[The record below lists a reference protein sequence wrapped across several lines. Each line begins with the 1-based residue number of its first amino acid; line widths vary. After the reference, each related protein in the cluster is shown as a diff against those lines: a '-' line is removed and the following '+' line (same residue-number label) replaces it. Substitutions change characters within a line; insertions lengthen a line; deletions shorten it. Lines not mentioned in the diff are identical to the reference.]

1 MPLASGTIVG
11 PYVVGASLGAG
22 GMGEVYRAR
31 DTKLKRDVAVKVLH
45 EISPTDGERKLR
57 FEREAELLA
66 SLNHPNIAHL
76 YGLEDTGGVHALVM
90 ELVEGATLAERIAQG
105 PIALEEAVMLA
116 RQIVDGMEYA
126 HERGIIH
133 RDLKPANIKVTPDGQ
148 VKILDFG
155 LAKALAGDIGEGDIA
170 TSPTISVAATSAG
183 VLLGTA
189 GYMSPE
195 QAKGK
200 SVDRRADIWAFGCV
214 LYEMLTGKP
223 AFDGETITDK
233 LAAVVRAEPELSQL
247 PEKTPQRIRELLQR
261 CLIKDPK
268 QRLQAI
274 GEARIALDKWLA
286 DRRDDGP
293 ARAPAHSE
301 RIKWVWVRGAVALI
315 STIAAIAFG
324 WIVRNGTP
332 SERQEVRAY
341 IKPGAS
347 ESLALSGTTSG
358 FALSPDGRR
367 LAYVANTSD
376 GKSMLWLRPMNSTL
390 AQPLPGT
397 DGANSPFWSPDSRFV
412 GFYAG
417 GKLKKID
424 ASGGPP
430 VVLCDAGE
438 GRGGS
443 WSRAGVILFTPDR
456 FSAIY
461 RVSAA
466 GGPATPVTTLD
477 RSKNERAHR
486 WPNFLPDGRHF
497 LYVAGGPSTPKENPT
512 NAIMV
517 GALDSNESKTLF
529 SNYTNA
535 VYALGYLLFLR
546 QHTLMA
552 QPFDAKRLEF
562 KGDPI
567 PIADPVISDESRI
580 HGLFSASENGVL
592 TYVEGSSGHD
602 RQLVWVDRSGKQV
615 GEVAGGADSYADP
628 QISPD
633 GKRVLIALE
642 SGESDLWIY
651 DVMRAV
657 KTRLTFGS
665 ALSQSNMAGVWSR
678 DGRQVAYTSVR
689 SGKYAICQKAT
700 DGSGKEEIVVSG
712 MTSAYLNDWSPDGKL
727 IAYLTS
733 KQAGAPAETWIL
745 PLADPSKPYPFLQSD
760 FHQVAARFSP
770 DGKYL
775 AHVSTESGRP
785 EVYVVPFPGPG
796 GKSQV
801 SMRGGFW
808 PRWRRDGKEIYFISP
823 DNKVMAA
830 EVSPSGGRLEV
841 GTVHALFET
850 RLYRSS
856 GSPFDVTGDG
866 QRFLI
871 NRWEPSSS
879 IMLIENWDAELKKK

>member
-1 MPLASGTIVG
+1 
-11 PYVVGASLGAG
+11 
-22 GMGEVYRAR
+22 
-31 DTKLKRDVAVKVLH
+31 
-45 EISPTDGERKLR
+45 
-57 FEREAELLA
+57 
-66 SLNHPNIAHL
+66 
-76 YGLEDTGGVHALVM
+76 VHALVM

-133 RDLKPANIKVTPDGQ
+133 RDLKPANIKVTPDDDGQ

-214 LYEMLTGKP
+214 LYEMLTGRP
-223 AFDGETITDK
+223 AFDGQTITDK
-233 LAAVVRAEPELSQL
+233 LAAVVRDEPELSQL
-247 PEKTPQRIRELLQR
+247 PEETPQRIRELLQR

-274 GEARIALDKWLA
+274 GEARIALDKFLA
-286 DRRDDGP
+286 DPGGDGP
-293 ARAPAHSE
+293 SPAPAHSE
-301 RIKWVWVRGAVALI
+301 RVKWVWVLGAVALI

-347 ESLALSGTTSG
+347 ESLALSGTTAG

-367 LAYVANTSD
+367 LAYVATTSD

-412 GFYAG
+412 GFFAG

-424 ASGGPP
+424 ASGGPS

-477 RSKNERAHR
+477 RSKNERSHR

-497 LYVAGGPSTPKENPT
+497 LYIAGVPFTPKENPT

-517 GALDSNESKTLF
+517 GALDSKESKTLF

-535 VYALGYLLFLR
+535 IYASGYLLFLR
-546 QHTLMA
+546 QNTLMA
-552 QPFDAKRLEF
+552 QSFDVKRLEF
-562 KGDPI
+562 KGDPV
-567 PIADPVISDESRI
+567 PIVDPVISDESRI
-580 HGLFSASENGVL
+580 RGLFSASENGVL
-592 TYVEGSSGHD
+592 TYVEGSSGND
-602 RQLVWVDRSGKQV
+602 RRLIWVDRSGKQV
-615 GEVAGGADSYADP
+615 GEVAGGADSYATP

-633 GKRVLIALE
+633 GKWVLIALE
-642 SGESDLWIY
+642 SGGSDLWIY
-651 DVMRAV
+651 DAMRAV

-665 ALSQSNMAGVWSR
+665 DLSQSNMAGVWSR

-689 SGKYAICQKAT
+689 SGKYAICQKAA
-700 DGSGKEEIVVSG
+700 DGSGKEEIIVSG
-712 MTSAYLNDWSPDGKL
+712 MNIAVKDWSPDGKL
-727 IAYLTS
+727 IAYATW
-733 KQAGAPAETWIL
+733 KQTGAPEETWIL
-745 PLADPSKPYPFLQSD
+745 PLADPSKAYPFLQSG
-760 FHQVAARFSP
+760 FFLQGGARFSP

-775 AHVSTESGRP
+775 AYVSTESGRQ
-785 EVYVVPFPGPG
+785 EAYVVPFPGPG

-801 SMRGGFW
+801 SMGGGSW

-823 DNKVMAA
+823 DNKVMTA
-830 EVSPSGGRLEV
+830 EVSPGGGRLVV
-841 GTVHALFET
+841 GTAHALFET
-850 RLYRSS
+850 QQLYRSS
-856 GSPFDVTGDG
+856 GTPYDVTGDG

-871 NRWEPSSS
+871 NRWEPPSS

>member
-1 MPLASGTIVG
+1 MPLAQGKIVG

-31 DTKLKRDVAVKVLH
+31 DTKLKRDVAIKVLP
-45 EISPTDGERKLR
+45 EISATDVERKLR

-76 YGLEDTGGVHALVM
+76 YGLEDTNGVRALVM

-105 PIALEEAVMLA
+105 PIPLEEAVMLA
-116 RQIVDGMEYA
+116 RQIAEGLEYA

-183 VLLGTA
+183 MLLGTA

-233 LAAVVRAEPELSQL
+233 LAAVVRGEPELSRL

-261 CLIKDPK
+261 CLVKDAK

-274 GEARIALDKWLA
+274 GEARIALDKSLA
-286 DRRDDGP
+286 GAGDNGP
-293 ARAPAHSE
+293 SSAPAHSE
-301 RIKWVWVRGAVALI
+301 KRMWVWVLGAVALTA
-315 STIAAIAFG
+315 TIAALAFG
-324 WIVRNGTP
+324 WMLRNGTP
-332 SERQEVRAY
+332 SDRQEVRAY
-341 IKPGAS
+341 IKPGAG
-347 ESLALSGTTSG
+347 ENLALSGATSG

-367 LAYVANTSD
+367 FAYVATTPD
-376 GKSMLWLRPMNSTL
+376 GKSMLWLRPMNSTA
-390 AQPLPGT
+390 AQPLAGT
-397 DGANSPFWSPDSRFV
+397 ESANSPFWSPDSRFL
-412 GFYAG
+412 GFFAG
-417 GKLKKID
+417 RKLKKID

-430 VVLCDAGE
+430 VELCDAGE

-443 WSRAGVILFTPDR
+443 WSPAGVILFTPDR

-461 RVSAA
+461 RVSAS
-466 GGPATPVTTLD
+466 GGPATPLTTLD
-477 RSKNERAHR
+477 PSKNQLAHR

-497 LYVAGGPSTPKENPT
+497 LYIAGTPSTPKENPT

-517 GALDSNESKTLF
+517 GALDSKETKTLF

-535 VYALGYLLFLR
+535 VYASGFLLYLR

-552 QPFDAKRLEF
+552 QRFDAKRLEF
-562 KGDPI
+562 TGDPI
-567 PIADPVISDESRI
+567 PIADPVLSDEGRI
-580 HGLFSASENGVL
+580 RGLFSASDNGAL
-592 TYVEGSSGHD
+592 TYVEGSGD
-602 RQLVWVDRSGKQV
+602 RDRRLVWMDRSGKQI

-628 QISPD
+628 EISPD
-633 GKRVLIALE
+633 GTRVLVQLQ
-642 SGESDLWIY
+642 SGASDLWIY
-651 DVMRAV
+651 DVTRAV

-665 ALSQSNMAGVWSR
+665 SLSQSNMTGVWSH
-678 DGRQVAYTSVR
+678 DGRQVAYASFRT
-689 SGKYAICQKAT
+689 GNYAICRKAT
-700 DGSGKEEIVVSG
+700 DGSGKEEVVVSG
-712 MTSAYLNDWSPDGKL
+712 TTPAVVNDWSPDGKL
-727 IAYLTS
+727 IAYN
-733 KQAGAPAETWIL
+733 KWKEAGAPDETWIL
-745 PLADPSKPYPFLQSD
+745 PLADPIKPYPFLQSD
-760 FHQVAARFSP
+760 FRQLAARFSP

-775 AHVSTESGRP
+775 AYVSTESGGP

-796 GKSQV
+796 GKSRV
-801 SMRGGFW
+801 SMGGGSW
-808 PRWRRDGKEIYFISP
+808 PRWRRNGKEIYFISP
-823 DNKVMAA
+823 DNKIMAA
-830 EVSPSGGRLEV
+830 DVSPSGARPLV
-841 GTVHALFET
+841 GAAHALFET
-850 RLYRSS
+850 QPYRGS

-871 NRWEPSSS
+871 NRWEPPTS
-879 IMLIENWDAELKKK
+879 ITLIENWDTGLKQK

>member
-1 MPLASGTIVG
+1 
-11 PYVVGASLGAG
+11 
-22 GMGEVYRAR
+22 
-31 DTKLKRDVAVKVLH
+31 
-45 EISPTDGERKLR
+45 
-57 FEREAELLA
+57 
-66 SLNHPNIAHL
+66 
-76 YGLEDTGGVHALVM
+76 VHALVM

-116 RQIVDGMEYA
+116 RQIVEGMEYA

-214 LYEMLTGKP
+214 LYEMLTRRP
-223 AFDGETITDK
+223 AFDGQTITDK
-233 LAAVVRAEPELSQL
+233 LAAVVRDEPQLSQL
-247 PEKTPQRIRELLQR
+247 PEETPQRIRELLQR

-274 GEARIALDKWLA
+274 GEARIALDKFLA
-286 DRRDDGP
+286 DPRGDGP
-293 ARAPAHSE
+293 SPAPAHNE
-301 RIKWVWVRGAVALI
+301 RVKWAWVLGAVALT

-324 WIVRNGTP
+324 WMVRNGTP

-347 ESLALSGTTSG
+347 EIFALSGRPSG

-367 LAYVANTSD
+367 LAYVATTSD

-390 AQPLPGT
+390 AQPFAGT

-412 GFYAG
+412 GFFAG
-417 GKLKKID
+417 RKLKKID

-438 GRGGS
+438 GRGAS
-443 WSRAGVILFTPDR
+443 WSREGVILFAPDL

-461 RVSAA
+461 RVSAE
-466 GGPATPVTTLD
+466 GGPATQVTTLD

-497 LYVAGGPSTPKENPT
+497 LYIAGVPFTPKENPT

-517 GALDSNESKTLF
+517 GALDSKESKTLF

-535 VYALGYLLFLR
+535 IYVSGYLLFLR
-546 QHTLMA
+546 QNKLMA

-562 KGDPI
+562 TGDPI
-567 PIADPVISDESRI
+567 PIADRVLSDETRI
-580 HGLFSASENGVL
+580 RGLFSASENSVL
-592 TYVEGSSGHD
+592 TYVEGSGDHD
-602 RQLVWVDRSGKQV
+602 RQLVWVDRGGKQI
-615 GEVAGGADSYADP
+615 GEVARGADSYADP
-628 QISPD
+628 EISPD
-633 GKRVLIALE
+633 GKRVLITLE
-642 SGESDLWIY
+642 SGGSDLWIY

-665 ALSQSNMAGVWSR
+665 ALSQTNSAAVLAGVLSGVWSR
-678 DGRQVAYTSVR
+678 DGRQVAYTSFR
-689 SGKYAICQKAT
+689 SEKYAICQQAA

-712 MTSAYLNDWSPDGKL
+712 MTPAVVSDWSPDGKL
-727 IAYLTS
+727 IAYATW
-733 KQAGAPAETWIL
+733 KQAGAPEEIWIL

-760 FHQVAARFSP
+760 FDQGEARFSP

-775 AHVSTESGRP
+775 AYVSRESGRQ

-801 SMRGGFW
+801 SMGGGSW
-808 PRWRRDGKEIYFISP
+808 PRWRRDGKEIYFTSP

-830 EVSPSGGRLEV
+830 EVSLSGGRLVV
-841 GTVHALFET
+841 GTAHALFET
-850 RLYRSS
+850 QPYRGS
-856 GSPFDVTGDG
+856 GVPFDVTGDG

-871 NRWEPSSS
+871 NRWEPPSS
-879 IMLIENWDAELKKK
+879 ITLIENWDTELKKK